1 MTDFTSRLKEQQ
13 NQIVM
18 GLVLLVGLIT
28 FILPKWFLSSQ
39 SLSPLSGLMVQNQ
52 LAQEAM
58 PYPEALAN
66 GKPTLI
72 EFYADWCSSCQA
84 FAPTLQHV
92 HEQFGSDVNFVMLNI
107 DDPRWMEPIQTYHAT
122 GVPQLTLL
130 QEDESIVQTW
140 VGKVPE
146 SYLLTQLKSR
156 LS

>member
-1 MTDFTSRLKEQQ
+1 
-13 NQIVM
+13 
-18 GLVLLVGLIT
+18 
-28 FILPKWFLSSQ
+28 
-39 SLSPLSGLMVQNQ
+39 
-52 LAQEAM
+52 M
-58 PYPEALAN
+58 PYAEALAN

-84 FAPTLQHV
+84 FAPTLQTV
-92 HEQFGSDVNFVMLNI
+92 HETLGHEVNFVMLNI
-107 DDPRWMEPIQTYHAT
+107 DDPQWKEPIQTYQAT

-130 QEDESIVQTW
+130 NEDESLAETW